1 MKHTVIIADDH
12 PIFRS
17 GIREVIKSLFHL
29 ELKGEASDGLQ
40 AYRLILAQQ
49 PDVAVLDLEMP
60 ELSGLDVCQK
70 LAAEKARTKC
80 IILTMH
86 KEKYYFDQAMQ
97 AGVMG
102 YLLKDNAVEEV
113 VKCIESVLRG
123 NKYASPQIEDYLIS
137 HEEQQQP
144 ALAQLSLLSATEK
157 IILKLISQGKTTPQI
172 AENLFVS
179 EKTIENHR
187 YNIAKKL
194 QLEAGK
200 NSLLKF
206 AMTYKGVL

>member
-17 GIREVIKSLFHL
+17 GIREVVKGLFHL

-113 VKCIESVLRG
+113 VKCIEEVLRG
-123 NKYASPQIEDYLIS
+123 NKYVSPQIGDYLTS
-137 HEEQQQP
+137 HEGHQQT

-157 IILKLISQGKTTPQI
+157 IILKLISQGKTSPQI

-206 AMTYKGVL
+206 AMAHKGVL